1 MVASWEVVLAGNRTP
16 LGPLAI
22 DLGPAAPTAPAS
34 NFSVTLACQ
43 EAAGG
48 PSRYRSENSAI
59 TGFGSV
65 IPHEADLRDKP
76 NPQLLAAGAQ
86 E

>member
-48 PSRYRSENSAI
+48 PAHWRPVALSVREFRDHCLWAACFHMKLTYVISLIR
-59 TGFGSV
+59 GF
-65 IPHEADLRDKP
+65 
-76 NPQLLAAGAQ
+76 
-86 E
+86 